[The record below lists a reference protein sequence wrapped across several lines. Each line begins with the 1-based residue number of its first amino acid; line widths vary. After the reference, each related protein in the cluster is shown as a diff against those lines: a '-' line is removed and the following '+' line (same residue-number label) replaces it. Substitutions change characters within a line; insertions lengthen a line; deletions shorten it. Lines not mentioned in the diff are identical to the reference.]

1 MKQELFFL
9 ITGLYISPTSVNTGV
24 GENVTFKCNGS
35 GSYFYWFING
45 VNAENITEKD
55 KEVIGVH
62 FSGDDNHENDYPYSG
77 KCNDYSSYMTLPGNC
92 LNNNTEIYCVILGR
106 DFGNKTSAMATLTLE
121 GTFQI
126 I

>member
-1 MKQELFFL
+1 M
-9 ITGLYISPTSVNTGV
+9 
-24 GENVTFKCNGS
+24 GENATFECKGY

-45 VNAENITEKD
+45 VNNENITEKD

-62 FSGDDNHENDYPYSG
+62 FSCDNNHENDYLYSG
-77 KCNDYSSYMTLPGNC
+77 ECNLYSSYMTLPGNC

-106 DFGNKTSAMATLTLE
+106 DYSNKTSAVATLTLE
-121 GTFQI
+121 GTFLI